1 VVVIAKEIAGRYR
14 SRRKLGAGGMGTV
27 YKGLDMQ
34 TVLLIAIK
42 QLKPEMASP
51 EITHTITA
59 NHLSEPKS
67 VLIPDRV
74 PD

>member
-1 VVVIAKEIAGRYR
+1 MYEWEETKGVVVIAKEIAGRYR

-27 YKGLDMQ
+27 YKGLDTQ

-51 EITHTITA
+51 EITHIQQ
-59 NHLSEPKS
+59 
-67 VLIPDRV
+67 V
-74 PD
+74 PRRQ